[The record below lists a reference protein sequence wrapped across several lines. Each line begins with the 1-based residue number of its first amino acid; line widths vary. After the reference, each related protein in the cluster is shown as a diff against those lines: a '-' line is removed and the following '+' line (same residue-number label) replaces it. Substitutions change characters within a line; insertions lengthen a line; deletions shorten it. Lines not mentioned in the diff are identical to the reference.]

1 MSFADDFARVV
12 YPEAMHIAAS
22 RLESVPGDGSRVRLV
37 ARVSYA
43 AISAPSEEYWFELPA
58 GLAEEASRNANP
70 WLAALLPLA
79 AALGEPLEW
88 EQPVDRPLVDG
99 AYEVLR
105 IWQVW
110 YGDSN
115 LVPLRGPVAERP
127 PAPAPRRTCAFLSG
141 GVDSFFTALDHGDG
155 RAVEERGRIDEF
167 LFVGGF
173 DLRLAAVE
181 GTARALAVVGEIASS
196 LGRPLVYV
204 RTNFRE
210 PGTAWNRSVDWGY
223 VGHGPAMV
231 SIPLALGGRYD
242 RVLIPASNF
251 HAKSVAWGSTP
262 LTDSLLSSWTLR
274 VRDDGAATDRPD
286 KVRAIAGSELARRHL
301 RVCFKST
308 DGANCGHCNKC
319 LYTMLMLD
327 TFVGLSA
334 CPTFPDVLDH
344 GAVRALTAE
353 RPWEVRHL
361 ENLRRKAV
369 AAGRRDVVGTIDA
382 LIGWRGFLRRKAR
395 ETTEGLFGR
404 RAFLRRAARRAFR
417 TAGALV
423 PGRGSG
429 DS

>member
-1 MSFADDFARVV
+1 MSSAGDFARVV
-12 YPEAMHIAAS
+12 YPEPMHVAAS
-22 RLESVPGDGSRVRLV
+22 RLEPVPGDGSRVRLA
-37 ARVSYA
+37 ARVFYA
-43 AISAPSEEYWFELPA
+43 AVSVPSEEYWFELPA
-58 GLAEEASRNANP
+58 GLAQDASRNGNP

-79 AALGEPLEW
+79 SALGEPLEW

-105 IWQVW
+105 IWRLW
-110 YGDSN
+110 YGDTN

-127 PAPAPRRTCAFLSG
+127 PAPAPLRTGAFLSG

-155 RAVEERGRIDEF
+155 SAPEERGRIDEF
-167 LFVGGF
+167 FFVGGF
-173 DLRLAAVE
+173 DLRLAAAA

-204 RTNFRE
+204 RTNLRE
-210 PGTAWNRSVDWGY
+210 PGTRWNRSIDWGY

-231 SIPLALGGRYD
+231 SIALALGGRYD

-251 HAKSVAWGSTP
+251 HAKSVPWGSTP

-308 DGANCGHCNKC
+308 DGANCARCKKC
-319 LYTMLMLD
+319 LLTMLMLD
-327 TFVGLSA
+327 TFVGLAS
-334 CPTFPDVLDH
+334 CPTFPNVLDH
-344 GAVRALTAE
+344 GAVRALSIDK
-353 RPWEVRHL
+353 PWEVRHL
-361 ENLRRKAV
+361 KNLRGRAV
-369 AAGRRDVVGTIDA
+369 AASRGDIVGTIDV
-382 LIGWRGFLRRKAR
+382 LLGWRGFLRRKAR
-395 ETTEGLFGR
+395 ETSEALFGR

-423 PGRGSG
+423 PRRGPG